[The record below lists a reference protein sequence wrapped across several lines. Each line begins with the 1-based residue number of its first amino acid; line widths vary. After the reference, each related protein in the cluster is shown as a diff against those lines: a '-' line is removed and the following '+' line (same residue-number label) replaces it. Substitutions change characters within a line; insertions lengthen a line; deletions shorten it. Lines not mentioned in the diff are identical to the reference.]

1 MNAILVAAPAAE
13 PYTVAEA
20 KALARTTISS
30 ADHDALLTRLI
41 ATARKKVEDDTGRRI
56 GSQQWQYSQAYWPKS
71 RYLTLQVCPLISVQS
86 VTYVTADGTQTIA
99 SNTYTVQT
107 RPDTFGRI
115 ILNSGQAWPTAT
127 LLHPGL
133 TVAYTCG
140 HAPVPEQL
148 KEAIGAL
155 IVYWYDNPEAA
166 IASTAY
172 KAEVGVLPLRYQEL
186 IAPFKLWGH
195 S

>member
-1 MNAILVAAPAAE
+1 MNAILVAAPTAE
-13 PYTVAEA
+13 PFTVAEA

-30 ADHDALLTRLI
+30 VAHDALLTRLI
-41 ATARKKVEDDTGRRI
+41 ATARKKVEDDTGRKI
-56 GSQQWQYSQAYWPKS
+56 GAQQWQYSQAYWPKS

-86 VTYVTADGTQTIA
+86 VTYVTLGGTQTLNA
-99 SNTYTVQT
+99 DAYTVQV
-107 RPDTFGRI
+107 RPDTFGKVS
-115 ILNSGQAWPTAT
+115 LNTGQTWPTAT

-140 HAPVPEQL
+140 HNPMPEQL
-148 KEAIGAL
+148 KEAIGTL

-186 IAPFKLWGH
+186 IAPFKLWGK
-195 S
+195 